1 MRALVTG
8 SSGHLGEALVR
19 TLRARGDDVVSLDM
33 KASPFTTHVGS
44 ITDPA
49 RVREVMKGADVVF
62 HAATLHKPHV
72 ATHARQAFVDVNVTG
87 TLTLLEEARKA
98 GVSAFI
104 FTSTTS
110 VFGHAMTPEPGGPA
124 TWITEDVAP
133 KPKNI
138 YGVTKLAAEQLC
150 GLFNQLYGLPCL
162 VLRTARFF
170 PEDDDNRG
178 VREAFSGENAK
189 VNELLYR
196 RADIAD
202 MVCAHLCAAE
212 RAAQIGFG
220 TYIISATT
228 PFTPHDLAAL
238 QRDAA
243 SAVRRH
249 VDFEPV
255 FAERGW
261 AMFDTL
267 DRVYVNAKARAA
279 LGWAPQLDFA
289 EAIKRLS
296 RAEPVFSAL
305 AAAVGAKGY
314 HDERF
319 EDGPYPIEGER

>member
-87 TLTLLEEARKA
+87 TLTLLEEARRA

-124 TWITEDVAP
+124 TWITEDVTP

-189 VNELLYR
+189 VNELLHR

-202 MVCAHLCAAE
+202 MVGAHLCAAE
-212 RAAQIGFG
+212 RAVQIGFG

-228 PFTPHDLAAL
+228 PFTPDDLAAL

-261 AMFDTL
+261 AMFETL

-319 EDGPYPIEGER
+319 EDGPYPIAEER